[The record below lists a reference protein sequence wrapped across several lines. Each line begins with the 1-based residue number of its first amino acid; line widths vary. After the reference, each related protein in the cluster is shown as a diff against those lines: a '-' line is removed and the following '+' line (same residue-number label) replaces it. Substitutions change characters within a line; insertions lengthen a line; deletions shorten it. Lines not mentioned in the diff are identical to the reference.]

1 MTFPKMRRKKK
12 KLLKILTRSGI
23 ICKLSLM
30 DGFLQMA
37 SCTSER
43 IMPRYK
49 NNLVMYS
56 TKKNDLK
63 NQILNSGMSKY

>member
-1 MTFPKMRRKKK
+1 
-12 KLLKILTRSGI
+12 
-23 ICKLSLM
+23 
-30 DGFLQMA
+30 MA

-43 IMPRYK
+43 IMPQYK

-56 TKKNDLK
+56 TGKNDLK